1 MTVIK
6 CKMCGGDIV
15 LSEDRSIGTCD
26 SCGSTMTLPLIDD
39 EQRAAAFNRGN
50 HFRRI
55 GEFDKALAVYERI
68 VEENEADAEAHWCCA
83 LCRFGIEYVEDP
95 ATHEWL
101 PTCHRAS
108 FDSFLEDVDYLAA
121 LEHAD
126 PLARE
131 RYRQEAEKITEVQRG
146 ILSISQ
152 NEKPFDVFICY
163 KETDENGQRTRDS
176 LLAQEIYYGLTEE
189 GLRVFFAR
197 ITLEEKVGTMYE
209 PYIFAAL
216 HSARVMVVVG
226 TSAKNLNAVWVR
238 NEWSRFLALMRKD
251 RSKLLLPCYRDMDPY
266 DMPEQLSILQAYD
279 MSSIGFLQD
288 LTRGVNKVL
297 GVDKE
302 PEQARETVVVQG
314 ESGAN
319 LTALLKRGEMSLE
332 DGEWE
337 AADEFFDR
345 ALDMD
350 AECARAYRGKF
361 LASVRKKS
369 LADYTASRVEQA
381 RNEETCVLMKAVQA
395 DEAHIVAATERF
407 AVQGYVSKFA
417 VKSLYASPQKY
428 ASVVGYWRTA
438 AQSEQ
443 ALLADDRN
451 LKRARTF
458 AAGEFKRILD
468 DEMSAVEHCWN
479 EAIAQAQLRDERLAQ
494 EAKDAYAQALKN
506 GDDAA
511 QKQYEN
517 ATARRESDYQQ
528 LCKRQTEARQDEEEW
543 QKLGNEFQ
551 RLGDYKDSVERAKQC
566 AEKKVAA
573 QKRARKRKWLLICA
587 VVVITVAARVYYGV
601 IQPAM
606 FYRRADELL
615 STDNYEEALAQFE
628 AAGGYKDATERVL
641 MTHYAY
647 AEALLAADDY
657 EGALA
662 QFEAAGDYDDA
673 SERVLMTHY
682 AYAEVLLAA
691 DDYEGALA
699 QFEAAGDYDDAAE
712 RVLMTHYAY
721 AEVLLAAG
729 DYEGALAQFE
739 AAGDYD
745 DAAERVLMTHYAYA
759 EVLLAAGD
767 YEGALAQFEA
777 AGDYDDAAERVLMT
791 HYAYAEVLLAAG
803 DYEGA
808 LAQFEAAGDYDDAAE
823 RVLMTHFAY
832 AEVLLAAGDYEG
844 VEAQFRAAG
853 FNEDAAAMTHYA
865 RAEALLAAGDY
876 KGALAQFQAAGNY
889 KGAVERIPM
898 THYAYAEMLLEQGD
912 IAGAAMQFKAADA
925 YEDARERSFA
935 LWDKIAVRE
944 TVSAGKD
951 HTVGLKADGTVVAV
965 GDNDRGRCDVDGW
978 TDIVAI
984 SAGHYHTVGLKA
996 DGTVVATRYTGKY
1009 YDGQCGVY
1017 GWTDIVAVS
1026 AGYSHTVGL
1035 KADGTVVATKF
1046 INEEYHSG
1054 QCDVDGWTDIVAV
1067 SAGYF
1072 HTVGLKADGTV
1083 VAVGAR
1089 DDGQCD
1095 VDRWRNILVRQ

>member
-395 DEAHIVAATERF
+395 DEAHIAAATERF

-479 EAIAQAQLRDERLAQ
+479 EAIAQAQLRDEQLAQ

-673 SERVLMTHY
+673 
-682 AYAEVLLAA
+682 
-691 DDYEGALA
+691 
-699 QFEAAGDYDDAAE
+699 
-712 RVLMTHYAY
+712 
-721 AEVLLAAG
+721 
-729 DYEGALAQFE
+729 
-739 AAGDYD
+739 
-745 DAAERVLMTHYAYA
+745 
-759 EVLLAAGD
+759 
-767 YEGALAQFEA
+767 
-777 AGDYDDAAERVLMT
+777 
-791 HYAYAEVLLAAG
+791 
-803 DYEGA
+803 
-808 LAQFEAAGDYDDAAE
+808 AE

-853 FNEDAAAMTHYA
+853 FNEDAAAMTHYV

-876 KGALAQFQAAGNY
+876 EGALAQFQAAGNY

-965 GDNDRGRCDVDGW
+965 GNNGFGQCGVDGW
-978 TDIVAI
+978 TDIVAV

-996 DGTVVATRYTGKY
+996 DGTVVATSYTGKY

-1095 VDRWRNILVRQ
+1095 VNRWKKILVRQ

>member
-395 DEAHIVAATERF
+395 DEAHIAAATERF

-479 EAIAQAQLRDERLAQ
+479 EAIAQAQLRDEQLAQ

-528 LCKRQTEARQDEEEW
+528 LCKRQAEARQDEEEW

-587 VVVITVAARVYYGV
+587 IVVITVAARVYYGV

-662 QFEAAGDYDDA
+662 QF
-673 SERVLMTHY
+673 
-682 AYAEVLLAA
+682 
-691 DDYEGALA
+691 
-699 QFEAAGDYDDAAE
+699 QAAGDYDDAAE

-721 AEVLLAAG
+721 AG
-729 DYEGALAQFE
+729 
-739 AAGDYD
+739 
-745 DAAERVLMTHYAYA
+745 
-759 EVLLAAGD
+759 
-767 YEGALAQFEA
+767 
-777 AGDYDDAAERVLMT
+777 
-791 HYAYAEVLLAAG
+791 VLLAAG

-853 FNEDAAAMTHYA
+853 FNEDAAAMTHYV

-876 KGALAQFQAAGNY
+876 EGALAQFQAAGNY

-965 GDNDRGRCDVDGW
+965 GDNDRGRCDVDGWTDIVAVSAGKDHTVGLKADGTVVATEYLKEIFYDGQCDVDGWTDIVAVSAGDSHTVGLKADGTVVAVGDNDHGQCNVDRW

-1083 VAVGAR
+1083 VAVGSR
-1089 DDGQCD
+1089 DYGRCG
-1095 VDRWRNILVRQ
+1095 VNRWKKILVRQ

>member
-395 DEAHIVAATERF
+395 DEAHIAAATERF

-587 VVVITVAARVYYGV
+587 IVVITVAAQVYYGV

-673 SERVLMTHY
+673 
-682 AYAEVLLAA
+682 
-691 DDYEGALA
+691 
-699 QFEAAGDYDDAAE
+699 AE

-721 AEVLLAAG
+721 AEA
-729 DYEGALAQFE
+729 
-739 AAGDYD
+739 
-745 DAAERVLMTHYAYA
+745 
-759 EVLLAAGD
+759 
-767 YEGALAQFEA
+767 
-777 AGDYDDAAERVLMT
+777 
-791 HYAYAEVLLAAG
+791 
-803 DYEGA
+803 
-808 LAQFEAAGDYDDAAE
+808 
-823 RVLMTHFAY
+823 
-832 AEVLLAAGDYEG
+832 
-844 VEAQFRAAG
+844 
-853 FNEDAAAMTHYA
+853 
-865 RAEALLAAGDY
+865 
-876 KGALAQFQAAGNY
+876 
-889 KGAVERIPM
+889 
-898 THYAYAEMLLEQGD
+898 LLEQGD
-912 IAGAAMQFKAADA
+912 SAGAVMHFKSADT

-944 TVSAGKD
+944 TVSAWDSHTVGLKADGTVVGVGDNDYGQCGVDGWTDIIAVSAGGEHTVGLKADGTVVAVGGNYNRQCSVDRWTDIVAVSAGWD

-965 GDNDRGRCDVDGW
+965 GDNDHGQCNVDRW
-978 TDIVAI
+978 TDIVAV
-984 SAGHYHTVGLKA
+984 SAGWDHTVGLKA
-996 DGTVVATRYTGKY
+996 DGTVVAVG
-1009 YDGQCGVY
+1009 DNGFGQCDVG

-1026 AGYSHTVGL
+1026 AGSKHTVGLKADGTVVAVGNSYDGKCDVDRWTDIVAVSAGWSHTVGL
-1035 KADGTVVATKF
+1035 KADGTVVATK
-1046 INEEYHSG
+1046 YTGKYYDG
-1054 QCDVDGWTDIVAV
+1054 QCDVDGWTDIVAI
-1067 SAGYF
+1067 SAGGY
-1072 HTVGLKADGTV
+1072 HTVGLKANGTV
-1083 VAVGAR
+1083 VATKYTGNYY
-1089 DDGQCD
+1089 DGQCD

>member
-1 MTVIK
+1 MAIIK

-15 LSEDRSIGTCD
+15 LSEDKSIGTCD
-26 SCGSTMTLPLIDD
+26 SCGSTMTLPRIDD

-55 GEFDKALAVYERI
+55 GEFDKALAVYEHI

-95 ATHEWL
+95 TTHEWL

-126 PLARE
+126 PSARE
-131 RYRQEAEKITEVQRG
+131 RYRQDAEKITEVQRG

-176 LLAQEIYYGLTEE
+176 LLAQEIYYGLTEQ
-189 GLRVFFAR
+189 GCRVFFAR
-197 ITLEEKVGTMYE
+197 ITLEDKVGTMYE

-251 RSKLLLPCYRDMDPY
+251 RNKLLLPCYRDMDPY
-266 DMPEQLSILQAYD
+266 DMPEQLSVLQAYD
-279 MSSIGFLQD
+279 MSKIGFLQD
-288 LTRGVNKVL
+288 LVRGVNKVL
-297 GVDKE
+297 GGGKE
-302 PEQARETVVVQG
+302 PEHARETLVVQG
-314 ESGAN
+314 KEGSS
-319 LTALLKRGEMSLE
+319 LTALLRRGELSLE
-332 DGEWE
+332 DGEWK

-345 ALDMD
+345 VLDMD
-350 AECARAYRGKF
+350 AECAVAYRGKF
-361 LASVRKKS
+361 LAGAQQKS
-369 LADYTASRVEQA
+369 LADYTAARIEQA
-381 RNEETCVLMKAVQA
+381 RSEETSTPMEAVQA
-395 DEAHIVAATERF
+395 DEAHIAAAMEQF
-407 AVQGYVSKFA
+407 AVPGYVTKTA
-417 VKSLYASPQKY
+417 VKDLYAPPQKF
-428 ASVVGYWRTA
+428 ASVVGYWRAA

-458 AAGEFKRILD
+458 AAGAFKKTLE
-468 DEMSAVEHCWN
+468 DEMSAVERRWN
-479 EAIAQAQLRDERLAQ
+479 EAVAQAQLRDEQLAQ

-511 QKQYEN
+511 QKQYDQ
-517 ATARRESDYQQ
+517 AMASRESDYQQ
-528 LCKRQTEARQDEEEW
+528 LCKRQAEARQDEEEW

-587 VVVITVAARVYYGV
+587 VVVITVTVRVYYDV

-606 FYRRADELL
+606 FYRKADE
-615 STDNYEEALAQFE
+615 
-628 AAGGYKDATERVL
+628 
-641 MTHYAY
+641 
-647 AEALLAADDY
+647 
-657 EGALA
+657 
-662 QFEAAGDYDDA
+662 
-673 SERVLMTHY
+673 
-682 AYAEVLLAA
+682 
-691 DDYEGALA
+691 
-699 QFEAAGDYDDAAE
+699 
-712 RVLMTHYAY
+712 
-721 AEVLLAAG
+721 
-729 DYEGALAQFE
+729 
-739 AAGDYD
+739 
-745 DAAERVLMTHYAYA
+745 
-759 EVLLAAGD
+759 
-767 YEGALAQFEA
+767 
-777 AGDYDDAAERVLMT
+777 
-791 HYAYAEVLLAAG
+791 LLAAG

-853 FNEDAAAMTHYA
+853 FNEDAAAMTHYV

-876 KGALAQFQAAGNY
+876 EGALAQFEAAGGY
-889 KGAVERIPM
+889 GDAAERVWM
-898 THYAYAEMLLEQGD
+898 THYAYAEALLGQGD
-912 IAGAAMQFKAADA
+912 IAGAALQFEAADA
-925 YEDARERSFA
+925 YEDAWERSFA
-935 LWDKIAVRE
+935 LWGEITPRE
-944 TVSAGKD
+944 TVSAGDDHTVGLKAD
-951 HTVGLKADGTVVAV
+951 GTVVALGDNYDGQCDVDGWTDIVAVSAAWRHTVGLKADGTVVAV
-965 GDNDRGRCDVDGW
+965 GYNG
-978 TDIVAI
+978 
-984 SAGHYHTVGLKA
+984 
-996 DGTVVATRYTGKY
+996 
-1009 YDGQCGVY
+1009 
-1017 GWTDIVAVS
+1017 
-1026 AGYSHTVGL
+1026 
-1035 KADGTVVATKF
+1035 
-1046 INEEYHSG
+1046 SG

-1067 SAGYF
+1067 SAGSRHTVGLKADGTVVAVGDNRYGQCDVDGWTDIVAVSAAWRHTVGLKADGTVVAVGYNDYGPCDVDGWTDIVAVSAGTSHTVGLKADGTVVAVGYNGYGQCDVDGWTDIVAVSAGNF

-1083 VAVGAR
+1083 VAVGYNGN
-1089 DDGQCD
+1089 GQCD
-1095 VDRWRNILVRQ
+1095 VDGWTDIVAVSAGHSHTVGLKADGTVVATEYIGDYDYGQCDVDGWTDILVRH

>member
-350 AECARAYRGKF
+350 AECAVAYRGKF
-361 LASVRKKS
+361 LAGAQQKS
-369 LADYTASRVEQA
+369 LADYTAARIEQA
-381 RNEETCVLMKAVQA
+381 RSEETSTPMEAVQA
-395 DEAHIVAATERF
+395 DEAHIAAAMEQF
-407 AVQGYVSKFA
+407 AVPGYVTKTA
-417 VKSLYASPQKY
+417 LKDLYAPPQKF
-428 ASVVGYWRTA
+428 ASVVGYWRAA
-438 AQSEQ
+438 AQGEQ
-443 ALLADDRN
+443 ALLANDRN
-451 LKRARTF
+451 LKKARAF
-458 AAGEFKRILD
+458 AAGAFKKTLE
-468 DEMSAVEHCWN
+468 DEMSAVERRWN
-479 EAIAQAQLRDERLAQ
+479 EAVAQAQLRDEQLAQ
-494 EAKDAYAQALKN
+494 EAKEAYARALKN
-506 GDDAA
+506 GDHAA
-511 QKQYEN
+511 QKQYDQ
-517 ATARRESDYQQ
+517 AMARRESDYQQ

-573 QKRARKRKWLLICA
+573 QKRARNRKRLLICA
-587 VVVITVAARVYYGV
+587 VVVITAAALVYFCV

-673 SERVLMTHY
+673 AERVLMTHY
-682 AYAEVLLAA
+682 AYAEALLAA

-721 AEVLLAAG
+721 AEA
-729 DYEGALAQFE
+729 
-739 AAGDYD
+739 
-745 DAAERVLMTHYAYA
+745 
-759 EVLLAAGD
+759 
-767 YEGALAQFEA
+767 
-777 AGDYDDAAERVLMT
+777 
-791 HYAYAEVLLAAG
+791 
-803 DYEGA
+803 
-808 LAQFEAAGDYDDAAE
+808 
-823 RVLMTHFAY
+823 
-832 AEVLLAAGDYEG
+832 
-844 VEAQFRAAG
+844 
-853 FNEDAAAMTHYA
+853 
-865 RAEALLAAGDY
+865 
-876 KGALAQFQAAGNY
+876 
-889 KGAVERIPM
+889 
-898 THYAYAEMLLEQGD
+898 LLEQGD
-912 IAGAAMQFKAADA
+912 SAGAVMHFKSADT

-944 TVSAGKD
+944 TVSAWDSHTVGLKAD
-951 HTVGLKADGTVVAV
+951 GTVVGVGDNDYGQCGVDGWTDIIAVSAGGEHTVGLKADGTVVAV
-965 GDNDRGRCDVDGW
+965 GGNYNRQCSVDR
-978 TDIVAI
+978 
-984 SAGHYHTVGLKA
+984 
-996 DGTVVATRYTGKY
+996 
-1009 YDGQCGVY
+1009 
-1017 GWTDIVAVS
+1017 WTDIVAVS
-1026 AGYSHTVGL
+1026 AGGDHTVGR
-1035 KADGTVVATKF
+1035 KAGGTVVAVGDNGF
-1046 INEEYHSG
+1046 G

-1067 SAGYF
+1067 SAGSK

-1083 VAVGAR
+1083 VAVGNSYDGKCDVDRWTDIVAVSAGWSHTVGLKA
-1089 DDGQCD
+1089 DGTVVATKYTGKYYDGQCDVDGWTDIVAISAGGYHTVGLKANGTVVATKYTGNYYDGQCD

>member
-15 LSEDRSIGTCD
+15 LSEDRNIGTCD

-55 GEFDKALAVYERI
+55 GEFDKALAVYEHI

-95 ATHEWL
+95 ATHEWM

-395 DEAHIVAATERF
+395 DEAHIAAATERF

-417 VKSLYASPQKY
+417 VKSLYAAPQKY

-587 VVVITVAARVYYGV
+587 IVVITVAAQVYYGV
-601 IQPAM
+601 IRPAM

-673 SERVLMTHY
+673 
-682 AYAEVLLAA
+682 
-691 DDYEGALA
+691 
-699 QFEAAGDYDDAAE
+699 AE

-721 AEVLLAAG
+721 AEA
-729 DYEGALAQFE
+729 
-739 AAGDYD
+739 
-745 DAAERVLMTHYAYA
+745 
-759 EVLLAAGD
+759 
-767 YEGALAQFEA
+767 
-777 AGDYDDAAERVLMT
+777 
-791 HYAYAEVLLAAG
+791 
-803 DYEGA
+803 
-808 LAQFEAAGDYDDAAE
+808 
-823 RVLMTHFAY
+823 
-832 AEVLLAAGDYEG
+832 
-844 VEAQFRAAG
+844 
-853 FNEDAAAMTHYA
+853 
-865 RAEALLAAGDY
+865 
-876 KGALAQFQAAGNY
+876 
-889 KGAVERIPM
+889 
-898 THYAYAEMLLEQGD
+898 LLEQGD
-912 IAGAAMQFKAADA
+912 SAGAVMHFKSADT

-944 TVSAGKD
+944 TVSAWDSHTVGLKADGTVVAVGDNDYGQCGVDGWTDIIAVSAGGEHTVGLKADGTVVAVGGNYNRQCSVDRWTDIVAVSAGWD

-965 GDNDRGRCDVDGW
+965 GDNDHGQCNVDRW
-978 TDIVAI
+978 TDIVAV
-984 SAGHYHTVGLKA
+984 SAGWDHTVGLKA
-996 DGTVVATRYTGKY
+996 DGTVVAVGDNDYGQCNVKRWTDIVAISAGSKHTVGLKADGTVVAVGNS
-1009 YDGQCGVY
+1009 YDGKCDVDR
-1017 GWTDIVAVS
+1017 WTDIVAVS
-1026 AGYSHTVGL
+1026 AGWSHTVGL
-1035 KADGTVVATKF
+1035 KADGTVVATK
-1046 INEEYHSG
+1046 YTGKYYDG
-1054 QCDVDGWTDIVAV
+1054 QCDVDGWTDIVAI
-1067 SAGYF
+1067 SAGGY
-1072 HTVGLKADGTV
+1072 HTVGLKANGTV
-1083 VAVGAR
+1083 VATKYTGNYY
-1089 DDGQCD
+1089 DGQCD

>member
-55 GEFDKALAVYERI
+55 GEFDKALAVYEHI

-95 ATHEWL
+95 ATHEWM

-395 DEAHIVAATERF
+395 DEAHIAAATERF

-587 VVVITVAARVYYGV
+587 IVVITVAARVYYGV

-673 SERVLMTHY
+673 
-682 AYAEVLLAA
+682 
-691 DDYEGALA
+691 
-699 QFEAAGDYDDAAE
+699 AE
-712 RVLMTHYAY
+712 RVLMTHY
-721 AEVLLAAG
+721 
-729 DYEGALAQFE
+729 
-739 AAGDYD
+739 
-745 DAAERVLMTHYAYA
+745 
-759 EVLLAAGD
+759 
-767 YEGALAQFEA
+767 
-777 AGDYDDAAERVLMT
+777 
-791 HYAYAEVLLAAG
+791 
-803 DYEGA
+803 
-808 LAQFEAAGDYDDAAE
+808 
-823 RVLMTHFAY
+823 AY

-853 FNEDAAAMTHYA
+853 FNEDAAAMTHYVH
-865 RAEALLAAGDY
+865 AEALLAAGDY
-876 KGALAQFQAAGNY
+876 EGALAQFQAAGNY

-965 GDNDRGRCDVDGW
+965 GDNDRGQCDVDGWTDIVAVSAGKDHTVGLKADGTVVATEYLKEIFYDGQCDVDGWTDIVAVSAGDSHTVGLKADGTVVAVGDNDHGQCNVDRWTDIVAISAGYYHTVGLKTDGTAVAVGNNGFGQCGVDGW

-996 DGTVVATRYTGKY
+996 DGTVVATSYTGKY

-1083 VAVGAR
+1083 VAVGSR
-1089 DDGQCD
+1089 DDGRCG
-1095 VDRWRNILVRQ
+1095 VNRWKKILVRQ